1 MAGVCPAPG
10 PDDPL
15 VRSLLGVV
23 DCNVQN
29 LVQTG
34 YGAIF
39 ASSGVF
45 ASVLTV
51 LLTLYVALIGY
62 QLLLGRSQLNI
73 TDFAMTAVKLGAVVA
88 LATQWGTYQTV
99 VYQALFFGPQ
109 QIANVLLHAF
119 RANGAG
125 FTGDVFDGLQR
136 AFTDLTA
143 FSPATPPGAAAAAA
157 APPSANGQMAAGAGQ
172 LSTLLNKGGFDSLLL
187 LASAVILLISSLGV
201 LLAAKI
207 ILGILLALGPIFIA
221 MLLFDTTRGIFEGW
235 LRTSVAFAFAPIIVT
250 LMLGVALT
258 LLEPWLE
265 QVETMRDSNTYIPGV
280 AFGVLIL
287 VMVFAGVAMGM
298 VGAAA
303 GIAGG
308 FKLPRARTRAA
319 QGAGAVTTTNAA
331 REAAIQPRAERVAA
345 SIAAQSQRD
354 ATLYASAAAAAASGA
369 AGDRRTTVSTTM
381 TQSSAVAQ
389 TAVESRLGQGP
400 RRNASPRLVR
410 SGARSSQGASQ

>member
-1 MAGVCPAPG
+1 M
-10 PDDPL
+10 
-15 VRSLLGVV
+15 V
-23 DCNVQN
+23 DCNVQT

-34 YGAIF
+34 YGTIF
-39 ASSGVF
+39 APSGVF
-45 ASVLTV
+45 AGVLTV

-73 TDFAMTAVKLGAVVA
+73 TDYALTAVKLGAVVA

-109 QIANVLLHAF
+109 QVANVVLHAF
-119 RANGAG
+119 RANGNG
-125 FTGDVFDGLQR
+125 FSGDVFDGLQR

-143 FSPATPPGAAAAAA
+143 FSPATPPGVPAT
-157 APPSANGQMAAGAGQ
+157 PVTGGPVAAGAGQ
-172 LSTLLNKGGFDSLLL
+172 LSTLLTKGGFDSLLL
-187 LASAVILLISSLGV
+187 LASAVILLLSSLGV

-207 ILGILLALGPIFIA
+207 VLGILLALGPIFIA
-221 MLLFDTTRGIFEGW
+221 MLLFDATRGLFEGW
-235 LRTSVAFAFAPIIVT
+235 LRTSVAFALAPIIVT

-287 VMVFAGVAMGM
+287 VMVFAAVALGL

-303 GIAGG
+303 AIAGG
-308 FKLPRARTRAA
+308 FKLPGARVRTAPGA
-319 QGAGAVTTTNAA
+319 GAGAVTAA
-331 REAAIQPRAERVAA
+331 VLREAALQPRAERVAA

-354 ATLYASAAAAAASGA
+354 AALFARDAAVTAGA

-381 TQSSAVAQ
+381 TETRASRE
-389 TAVESRLGQGP
+389 TAVERRLGQGP
-400 RRNASPRLVR
+400 RRNASPRLAR
-410 SGARSSQGASQ
+410 SGARSRQASSQ

>member
-1 MAGVCPAPG
+1 MPGACPVPG

-34 YGAIF
+34 YGTIF
-39 ASSGVF
+39 ASSGAF

-51 LLTLYVALIGY
+51 LLTLYIALVGY

-99 VYQALFFGPQ
+99 VYQGLFFGPQ
-109 QIANVLLHAF
+109 QIANVVLHAF
-119 RANGAG
+119 RANGNG

-143 FSPATPPGAAAAAA
+143 FSPATPPGAPAVAA
-157 APPSANGQMAAGAGQ
+157 APAGSVAAGSGQ

-187 LASAVILLISSLGV
+187 LGSAVVLLISSLGV
-201 LLAAKI
+201 LLASKI

-235 LRTSVAFAFAPIIVT
+235 LRTAIAFAFAPIIVT

-287 VMVFAGVAMGM
+287 VLVFAGVAMGL

-308 FKLPRARTRAA
+308 FRLPGARNRAV
-319 QGAGAVTTTNAA
+319 QGAGAVTTNTAA
-331 REAAIQPRAERVAA
+331 REAALQPRAERVAA

-354 ATLYASAAAAAASGA
+354 ATLYARAATAPSGST
-369 AGDRRTTVSTTM
+369 GDRRTTVSTTM
-381 TQSSAVAQ
+381 TQSSAVAE

-410 SGARSSQGASQ
+410 SGARSSQASSQ

>member
-1 MAGVCPAPG
+1 MVGVCPAPG

-23 DCNVQN
+23 DCNVQT

-39 ASSGVF
+39 AASGVF
-45 ASVLTV
+45 AGVLTV

-73 TDFAMTAVKLGAVVA
+73 TDYALTAVKLGAVAA

-109 QIANVLLHAF
+109 QVATVILHAF
-119 RANGAG
+119 RANGGG
-125 FTGDVFDGLQR
+125 FTGDLFDGLQR

-143 FSPATPPGAAAAAA
+143 FSPATPPGAPATPGAAG
-157 APPSANGQMAAGAGQ
+157 PVAAGAGQ

-187 LASAVILLISSLGV
+187 LASAVILLLSSLGV
-201 LLAAKI
+201 LLASKI
-207 ILGILLALGPIFIA
+207 VLGILLALGPIFIA
-221 MLLFDTTRGIFEGW
+221 MLLFDSTRGLFEGW
-235 LRTSVAFAFAPIIVT
+235 LRASVAFALAPVIVT

-258 LLEPWLE
+258 LLEPWLA

-287 VMVFAGVAMGM
+287 VMVFAGVALAL

-303 GIAGG
+303 AIAGG
-308 FKLPRARTRAA
+308 FRLPGARARTAPGT
-319 QGAGAVTTTNAA
+319 GAGAVTTAA
-331 REAAIQPRAERVAA
+331 MREAATQPRAERVAA

-354 ATLYASAAAAAASGA
+354 AALFARDPAAAAGA
-369 AGDRRTTVSTTM
+369 AGDRRTTVSPLM
-381 TQSSAVAQ
+381 TETRASRE
-389 TAVESRLGQGP
+389 TAVQSRLGQGP
-400 RRNASPRLVR
+400 RRNANPRPAR
-410 SGARSSQGASQ
+410 SGARSRQASSQ

>member
-1 MAGVCPAPG
+1 MMGVCPAPG

-15 VRSLLGVV
+15 VRSLLSVV
-23 DCNVQN
+23 DCNVQT

-34 YGAIF
+34 YGTIF
-39 ASSGVF
+39 APSGVF
-45 ASVLTV
+45 AGVLTV

-73 TDFAMTAVKLGAVVA
+73 TDYALTAVKLGAVVA

-109 QIANVLLHAF
+109 QVATVVLHAF
-119 RANGAG
+119 RANGGG
-125 FTGDVFDGLQR
+125 FRGDLFDGLQR

-143 FSPATPPGAAAAAA
+143 FSPATPPGVPAT
-157 APPSANGQMAAGAGQ
+157 PVTGGPVAAGAGQ
-172 LSTLLNKGGFDSLLL
+172 LSTLLTKGGFDSLLL
-187 LASAVILLISSLGV
+187 LASAVILLLSSLGV
-201 LLAAKI
+201 LLASKI
-207 ILGILLALGPIFIA
+207 VLGILLALGPIFIA

-235 LRTSVAFAFAPIIVT
+235 LRTSVAFAMAPIIVT

-287 VMVFAGVAMGM
+287 VMVFAGVALGL

-303 GIAGG
+303 AIAGG
-308 FKLPRARTRAA
+308 FKLPGARVRTAP
-319 QGAGAVTTTNAA
+319 GAGAATAA
-331 REAAIQPRAERVAA
+331 AMREAALQPRAERVAA

-354 ATLYASAAAAAASGA
+354 AALFASVAAAAGA

-381 TQSSAVAQ
+381 TQSSASRE
-389 TAVESRLGQGP
+389 TAVQSRLGQGP
-400 RRNASPRLVR
+400 RRTTSPRLAR
-410 SGARSSQGASQ
+410 SGARSRQASSQ